1 MTDMKILG
9 KLTFACATILAMW
22 ATGSDAQGIH
32 AFKGGARIAAASCP
46 SYIERPGARVSSVN
60 GQLRVHDSNNPVKVR
75 VVCALP
81 LPEKAKLR
89 QFVMVGNVSKGE
101 IFAFI
106 AQEAWNE
113 PRSVPFFANISLLP
127 STPFEVPARQ
137 QKKIV
142 KNVPT
147 SGSESMTID
156 RINTY
161 FIEAEIASTTPVDE
175 ANALELFYF
184 EVYWD

>member
-1 MTDMKILG
+1 MKIPE
-9 KLTFACATILAMW
+9 KSAIACATIVAML
-22 ATGSDAQGIH
+22 ATGSNAQGIY

-46 SYIERPGARVSSVN
+46 SYVELPGARLGSAN
-60 GQLRVHDSNNPVKVR
+60 GQLRVYNPNNPIRVR

-113 PRSVPFFANISLLP
+113 PRAVPFFANISLLP

-147 SGSESMTID
+147 SGSESMTTD

-161 FIEAEIASTTPVDE
+161 FIVAEIASTTPVDE

>member
-1 MTDMKILG
+1 MKNLA
-9 KLTFACATILAMW
+9 KLAIACASVMTAM
-22 ATGSDAQGIH
+22 ATESAAQGIY

-46 SYIERPGARVSSVN
+46 SYLERPGARIGSVN
-60 GQLRVHDSNNPVKVR
+60 GQLRVYDPNSPIKVR

-101 IFAFI
+101 IFAYI
-106 AQEAWNE
+106 AQESWNE

-147 SGSESMTID
+147 SGSESMTTD

-161 FIEAEIASTTPVDE
+161 FIEAEIASTSPVDE

>member
-1 MTDMKILG
+1 MKTLT
-9 KLTFACATILAMW
+9 KLAIACAAIVTMLA
-22 ATGSDAQGIH
+22 AESAAQGIY
-32 AFKGGARIAAASCP
+32 AFKGGTRIAAASCP
-46 SYIERPGARVSSVN
+46 SYVERPGARIGSAN
-60 GQLRVHDSNNPVKVR
+60 GQLRVYDLNNPIKVR

-137 QKKIV
+137 QKKVV
-142 KNVPT
+142 KNVPA
-147 SGSESMTID
+147 SGSESMTTD

-175 ANALELFYF
+175 VNALELFYF